1 MVNWTNIARELVSVP
16 DRLSTELELMIVRG
30 ELPQGE
36 RIPPERAL
44 ASELGVSRASL
55 REALH
60 ELELK
65 GLLDRKPGRGTIV
78 TRAERGA
85 FGDSLAAGLSDTQR
99 DFVQVMEL
107 RAVVEPRIAG
117 RAALHA
123 SRTDL
128 VRMRRLY
135 DQSTGVTTSA
145 EFLELDMQFHQTI
158 AAAGQ
163 NPLIAQLLEVVNEW
177 ARSSRRLGLQ
187 GAARRKLSLAA
198 HHAILE
204 AIEAGDRIAA
214 ETAMDDHIV
223 TILEHVSVELKQ
235 G

>member
-16 DRLSTELELMIVRG
+16 ERLSTELELMIIRG

-36 RIPPERAL
+36 RIPPERNL
-44 ASELGVSRASL
+44 AHELGVSRASL

-65 GLLDRKPGRGTIV
+65 GLVDRKPGRGTIV
-78 TRAERGA
+78 THAERGA

-107 RAVVEPRIAG
+107 RGVVEPRIAG
-117 RAALHA
+117 RAAIRA
-123 SRTDL
+123 TRTDL
-128 VRMRRLY
+128 IRMRRLY
-135 DQSTGVTTSA
+135 EKSVQVSTSVD
-145 EFLELDMQFHQTI
+145 FLELDMQFHQAI

-163 NPLIAQLLEVVNEW
+163 NSLISQLLEVVNDW

-187 GAARRKLSLAA
+187 GATRRKTSLDA
-198 HHAILE
+198 HRVILE
-204 AIEAGDRIAA
+204 AIETGDRAAA
-214 ETAMDDHIV
+214 EAAMDTHIA
-223 TILEHVSVELKQ
+223 TILEHVSLELD

>member
-16 DRLSTELELMIVRG
+16 ERLSTELELMIIRG
-30 ELPQGE
+30 ELPQGG
-36 RIPPERAL
+36 RIPPEREL

-78 TRAERGA
+78 TRAERGPFA
-85 FGDSLAAGLSDTQR
+85 DNLASALSDTQR
-99 DFVQVMEL
+99 DFVEVMEL
-107 RAVVEPRIAG
+107 RAVVEPRIAA
-117 RAALHA
+117 RAAKHA

-128 VRMRRLY
+128 VRMRDLHE
-135 DQSTGVTTSA
+135 QSAAVRTSA
-145 EFLELDMQFHQTI
+145 QFLEIDIQFHQSI

-163 NPLIAQLLEVVNEW
+163 NPLVAQLLEVVNEW

-187 GAARRKLSLAA
+187 GTSRRRLSMKA
-198 HHAILE
+198 HLAILE
-204 AIEAGDRIAA
+204 AIEAGDEKAA

-223 TILEHVSVELKQ
+223 TILEHVSVELQ
-235 G
+235 P